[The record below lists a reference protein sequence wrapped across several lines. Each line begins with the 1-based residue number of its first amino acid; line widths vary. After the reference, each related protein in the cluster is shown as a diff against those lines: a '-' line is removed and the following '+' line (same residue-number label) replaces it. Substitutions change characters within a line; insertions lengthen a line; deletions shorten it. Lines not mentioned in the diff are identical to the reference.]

1 LTLTPQDI
9 AEKSSAILD
18 SGDAASRTMGIVVT
32 QIAPGLATVTMPITP
47 DKLNGHGIC
56 HGGLIF
62 TLADTA
68 FAHACNSYN
77 QRVVA
82 QTCSISFLAPGKAND
97 MLTATAKE
105 IHQAGR
111 SGIYDIEVKSAS
123 GDIIAQFR
131 GQSRSIKGKH
141 FEEEPT

>member
-1 LTLTPQDI
+1 MTPQEI
-9 AEKSSAILD
+9 AKKSSAALD
-18 SGDAASRTMGIVVT
+18 ANDAASHGLGIVVT
-32 QIAPGLATVTMPITP
+32 QIGPGLATATMPITA
-47 DKLNGHGIC
+47 DMLNGHGIC

-82 QTCSISFLAPGKAND
+82 QSCSISFLAPGKADD
-97 MLTATAKE
+97 MLTATARE
-105 IHQAGR
+105 IHRAGR
-111 SGIYDIEVKSAS
+111 NGIYDIEVKSAS

-141 FEEEPT
+141 FEDQPT

>member
-1 LTLTPQDI
+1 MTPQEI
-9 AEKSSAILD
+9 AKKSSAALD
-18 SGDAASRTMGIVVT
+18 KNDAASHGLGIVVT
-32 QIAPGLATVTMPITP
+32 QIGPGLATATMPITA

-82 QTCSISFLAPGKAND
+82 QSCSISFLAPSKAND
-97 MLTATAKE
+97 MLIATARE
-105 IHQAGR
+105 VHRAGR
-111 SGIYDIEVKSAS
+111 SAIYDIKVISAA
-123 GDIIAQFR
+123 GEIIAQFR
-131 GQSRSIKGKH
+131 GQSRTTKGQH
-141 FEEEPT
+141 FEDPQL